1 MFFQKNKNLAISL
14 LAASFLAVSFIA
26 CVKTDF
32 DQPPVGGN
40 GQDIPTNI
48 SILALKKLHSNFTG
62 GYRAITEEYVIGGT
76 VVMDDRSGNYYKAL
90 VIQDSTGGIEIQF
103 GNGYLYNRYPIGRK
117 IYIKCKGLMLTDY
130 NGLVQLV
137 GGFYEENG
145 QKETIGL
152 TENQEINQIV
162 RGFLGGPLAPKPVKI
177 SQLSLDMVGTFI
189 QLDGVQF
196 SKCDAGR
203 IYADAVTKTDINRT
217 LEDCADNAQVYLR
230 SSAYSDFAIKKTAT
244 GQGSLVGVLG
254 IYSTNNQVTPTD
266 FQLYIRDLR
275 DVNMAGARC
284 DDAIGGTQ
292 TNISEIRSQF
302 IGTTTTVSGS
312 KKITGVVISDRIN
325 NNLNARNLYL
335 QDGSAGIVVRFL
347 ENHCYDLGDEIE
359 VDVSG
364 QELSEFNKL
373 LQVNNVPSAKS
384 QLIRSGVTV
393 APRIATIADVIAN
406 FDAWESTLVKI
417 SGATISGAT
426 SVYSGNKTLS
436 DGTGTIPM
444 FTQSSST
451 FANTPIPTAPVN
463 ITAIVSDFNGKQVI
477 LRNLLDV
484 Q

>member
-1 MFFQKNKNLAISL
+1 MFFQNNKTFTYSLIATAILAIS
-14 LAASFLAVSFIA
+14 FVA
-26 CVKTDF
+26 CVKTEF
-32 DQPPVGGN
+32 DQPPVGGD
-40 GQDIPTNI
+40 GKDIPTNI
-48 SILALKKLHSNFTG
+48 SILDLKKLHSNFTG
-62 GYRAITEEYVIGGT
+62 GYRLITEEYVIGGT

-103 GNGYLYNRYPIGRK
+103 SNGYLYNRYPIGRK

-137 GGFYEENG
+137 GGFYEQNG

-152 TENQEINQIV
+152 TENQENTNIV
-162 RGFLGGPLAPKPVKI
+162 RGFLGTPLSPKPVKI
-177 SQLSLDMVGTFI
+177 SQLTLDMVGTFI

-217 LEDCADNAQVYLR
+217 LEDCADHAQLYLR
-230 SSAYSDFAIKKTAT
+230 SSAYSDFAIEKTPT

-254 IYSTNNQVTPTD
+254 IYSTNNQVTGTD
-266 FQLYIRDLR
+266 FQLYVRDLR
-275 DVNMAGARC
+275 DVNMTGARC
-284 DDAIGGTQ
+284 DPAIGGTQ
-292 TNISEIRSQF
+292 TDISEIRSQF
-302 IGTTTTVSGS
+302 AGSTTTVSGS
-312 KKITGVVISDRIN
+312 KKIKGIVISDRNN

-335 QDGSAGIVVRFL
+335 QDGSAGIVVRFV

-373 LQVNNVPSAKS
+373 LQVNNVPSARA
-384 QLIRSGVTV
+384 QLLRSGVSV
-393 APRIATIADVIAN
+393 APRVATIAEISAN

-417 SGATISGAT
+417 SGATITGTPAT
-426 SVYSGNKTLS
+426 YSGNKTLT
-436 DGTGTIPM
+436 DGSGSIPM
-444 FTQSSST
+444 FTSASAVFAST
-451 FANTPIPTAPVN
+451 PYPTAAVS
-463 ITAIVSDFNGKQVI
+463 ITAIVSDFNGKQVL
-477 LRNLLDV
+477 LRNLNDV